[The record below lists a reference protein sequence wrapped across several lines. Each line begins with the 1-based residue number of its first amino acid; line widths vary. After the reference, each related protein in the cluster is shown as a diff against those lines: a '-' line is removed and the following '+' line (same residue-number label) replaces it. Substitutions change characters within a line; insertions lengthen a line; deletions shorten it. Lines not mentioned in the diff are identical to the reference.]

1 LPTRHMSSWTFWSW
15 NGSWMKIAQ
24 RSCTYNLKESS
35 KPNSA
40 SSCRRFCIEHNKIKY
55 NTMCHL
61 KTKLVLLKFRFLK
74 TYEA

>member
-1 LPTRHMSSWTFWSW
+1 
-15 NGSWMKIAQ
+15 MKIAQ
-24 RSCTYNLKESS
+24 RSCTYRLKESS
-35 KPNSA
+35 KPSNA
-40 SSCRRFCIEHNKIKY
+40 SSYKRFCIKYNEIKY